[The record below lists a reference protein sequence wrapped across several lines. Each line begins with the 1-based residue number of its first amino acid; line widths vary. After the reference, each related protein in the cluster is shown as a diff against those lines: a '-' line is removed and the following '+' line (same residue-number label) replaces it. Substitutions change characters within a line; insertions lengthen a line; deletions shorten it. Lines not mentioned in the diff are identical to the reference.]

1 MESEES
7 AESTSRIFTF
17 EEAVEL
23 FPQILGL
30 TERAV
35 TDTAIVEA
43 QVLALRPESHR
54 RQEFEA
60 EYAGIV
66 RDWAAKVMALGC
78 EVKGLWL
85 VDFDNGE
92 GYYCWKYPEP
102 EIGHF
107 HDYMSGFSGR
117 TKIR

>member
-1 MESEES
+1 MESE
-7 AESTSRIFTF
+7 ESTSRIFTF
-17 EEAVEL
+17 EEAVEV
-23 FPQILGL
+23 FPQVLGL

-35 TDTAIVEA
+35 ADTAIVEA
-43 QVLALRPESHR
+43 QVFALRPESHR

-60 EYAGIV
+60 EYTRIV
-66 RDWAAKVMALGC
+66 REWAGRVMALGC

-92 GYYCWKYPEP
+92 GYYCWKYPEL

>member
-1 MESEES
+1 MESE
-7 AESTSRIFTF
+7 ESTSRIFTF

-23 FPQILGL
+23 FPQIQGL

-35 TDTAIVEA
+35 MDTAIVEA
-43 QVLALRPESHR
+43 QVLALTPESRR

-60 EYAGIV
+60 EYARIV
-66 RDWAAKVMALGC
+66 RDWAGKIMALGC

-102 EIGHF
+102 EIAHF

-117 TKIR
+117 TKITGC